1 VVDGRVAPG
10 IGAGGKQCNDQSWRL
25 GWFISSHLT
34 AVPSEVPRLRLASID
49 PDTHRP
55 LESVA
60 SEEPGKPQ
68 VQEGTGKEAKPKLP
82 IFSVLGSIDFS
93 DHFLIVGDVG
103 TGKSTVTPIHEFE
116 IYKRNR
122 QIIIR
127 EPSRAACN
135 ALFYSLQALHPEIKD
150 ELAVITKDTKIN
162 VGGRIKI
169 VTDGVLLRMLA
180 ENSVVD
186 SSIYFDE
193 SHQMSSQLELCLSL
207 AKKEEARAG
216 NLFRVMSATIDP
228 KEFLSFLGISKLY
241 TLSGREYPVAIEVEM
256 AKDFE
261 EMFRILSLYLYQQ
274 ANNQSWLVFLPTRR
288 LVERYASNY
297 GGVFIHGGL
306 EGSEINKIQQRAEVE
321 KNLRIFATN
330 VIASSVNIYV
340 DNVLI
345 FNEVIDG
352 KDKLGQKT
360 LQYKKIDN
368 NSLLQMIG
376 RIGRFKPGRAVIISD
391 TPFPKKINSIPVR
404 KALETETP
412 FDLVLLM
419 SKYGLKLS
427 ELEFMSKVDPR
438 EVAFA
443 EDWLIGIGA
452 IDRQTRKITR
462 KGVLMSEIP
471 YDPDFAH
478 MISGALI
485 SGDYDAARFLLASG
499 AFGDSLNHAYKS
511 EMEGPARQFLY
522 GLDKSNELNIKAHLL
537 KGYSEDVEGAFASRL
552 LSNGI
557 FVGFVEEAWKN
568 YEAARETLN
577 DLLLSSEKEP
587 LPKEV
592 LTNLNVFKLRPYL
605 EDCLSF
611 ERFELYEKK
620 EHNLREMIIEGPFFA
635 RTLTINYRRFLFDT
649 VAMNPSK
656 KYHHRRKR

>member
-1 VVDGRVAPG
+1 LAQDSNIDDSVESAPPEVDAPTAKVPDKGR
-10 IGAGGKQCNDQSWRL
+10 
-25 GWFISSHLT
+25 
-34 AVPSEVPRLRLASID
+34 
-49 PDTHRP
+49 RP
-55 LESVA
+55 E
-60 SEEPGKPQ
+60 
-68 VQEGTGKEAKPKLP
+68 LP
-82 IFSVLGSIDFS
+82 IFSILDSIDFS
-93 DHFLIVGDVG
+93 DHFVIVGDVG

-116 IYKRNR
+116 LGGRSR

-127 EPSRAACN
+127 EPSRAACS
-135 ALFYSLQALHPEIKD
+135 ALFYSLEVLHPEVKH

-180 ENSVVD
+180 ENSVLD

-207 AKKEEARAG
+207 AKKEEAKAG

-228 KEFLSFLGISKLY
+228 KEFLMFLGITKLY
-241 TLSGREYPVAIEVEM
+241 SLSGRRYPVAMEVEQ
-256 AKDFE
+256 ARDVDD
-261 EMFRILSLYLYQQ
+261 MFKRLSMYLYTQPHDE
-274 ANNQSWLVFLPTRR
+274 SWLVFLPTRR
-288 LVERYASNY
+288 LVEKYASSY
-297 GGVFIHGGL
+297 GGVYIHGGL
-306 EGSEINKIQQRAEVE
+306 EGSEINKIQARAELD

-352 KDKLGQKT
+352 KEKEGQKT
-360 LQYKKIDN
+360 LHYKKIDN

-391 TPFPKKINSIPVR
+391 TPIPKKITPIPVR

-427 ELEFMSKVDPR
+427 DLEFMSKVNHR

-443 EDWLIGIGA
+443 EDWLVQIGA
-452 IDRQTRKITR
+452 IERHSHEITE

-478 MISGALI
+478 MISSALI
-485 SGDYDAARFLLASG
+485 SGDYDMARFLLASG
-499 AFGDSLNHAYKS
+499 AFGDSLNHAWKS
-511 EMEGPARQFLY
+511 DLEGLARQVLY
-522 GLDKSNELNIKAHLL
+522 GLDKSSELNIKALLL
-537 KGYSEDVEGAFASRL
+537 KRYSEDKE
-552 LSNGI
+552 GI
-557 FVGFVEEAWKN
+557 FVSRLIGHGIYLGFVEEAWKSYN
-568 YEAARETLN
+568 AAREALN
-577 DLLLSSEKEP
+577 DLLVSSEKEP
-587 LPKEV
+587 IPEEV
-592 LTNLNVFKLRPYL
+592 VANPDVFKLRPYL

-611 ERFELYEKK
+611 EKFEEYEKK
-620 EHNLREMIIEGPFFA
+620 EHNLHDMVIEGQFFA
-635 RTLTINYRRFLFDT
+635 RTLTINYRRILFDI
-649 VAMNPSK
+649 VAMNSPRK
-656 KYHHRRKR
+656 HHHRGRR